1 MIEPMKSRF
10 ADEGKTRVTGWDL
23 GGAHLKVA
31 KCQDGEI
38 VSANIMKTPLWL
50 GVDQL
55 REALRVLGPLRA
67 QGNVNVFTMTGELSD
82 TFASRDAGIAGLL
95 DFIEEEFGI
104 EDTLIYA
111 GRSGFCGVGAAR
123 DLGSDIASA
132 NWHATAMLSARL
144 ANTGLFVDM
153 GSTTTDILAFKNGE
167 LVNQGYSDA
176 ERLLTG
182 ELVYTGFARSALIG
196 ITALVPI
203 RGQMTPLMNEYFAN
217 TADLGRILGRLD
229 EADDKYPSA
238 DRKAKSV
245 AGSIARLARM
255 VGRDSA
261 DLDEDEW
268 IHIARWF
275 SEYQLRM
282 IHDGAFRV
290 ARNLSQDRTAPVIG
304 AGIGRPQIKELAKR
318 LERPYLDF
326 GSLIPAAEDARDDA
340 SKAAPAAAVA
350 LLGSMQLQA

>member
-1 MIEPMKSRF
+1 MKSRF
-10 ADEGKTRVTGWDL
+10 ANKGKPLITGWDL
-23 GGAHLKVA
+23 GGAHLKMA
-31 KCQDGEI
+31 RCRGGEI
-38 VSANIMKTPLWL
+38 ISAKILKTPLWL

-55 REALRVLGPLRA
+55 HEALRDVGPLHIE
-67 QGNVNVFTMTGELSD
+67 GNMNVFTMTGELSD

-95 DFIEEEFGI
+95 DLIQQEFGT

-111 GRSGFCGVGAAR
+111 GRSGLCDVATAR
-123 DLGSDIASA
+123 NLGSDIASA
-132 NWHATAMLSARL
+132 NWHATAMLSAKL

-153 GSTTTDILAFKNGE
+153 GSTTTDILAFKDGE
-167 LVNQGYSDA
+167 LANHGYSDA

-196 ITALVPI
+196 IAGLVPV
-203 RGQMTPLMNEYFAN
+203 RGRMTPLMNEYFAN
-217 TADLGRILGRLD
+217 TADLGRILGTLD

-238 DRKAKSV
+238 DRQAKSV

-261 DLDEDEW
+261 DLNEDEW
-268 IHIARWF
+268 IDVARWF
-275 SEYQLRM
+275 SEHQLRM

-290 ARNLSQDRTAPVIG
+290 ACNLSPDRTAPVIG
-304 AGIGRPQIKELAKR
+304 AGIGRSQIKELAKR

-326 GSLIPAAEDARDDA
+326 GSLIPATEDAREDA

-350 LLGSMQLQA
+350 LLGSMHLQA